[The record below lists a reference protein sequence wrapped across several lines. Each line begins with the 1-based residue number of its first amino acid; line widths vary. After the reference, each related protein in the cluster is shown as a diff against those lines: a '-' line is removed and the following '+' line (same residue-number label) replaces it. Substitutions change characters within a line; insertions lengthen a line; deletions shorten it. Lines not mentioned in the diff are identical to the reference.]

1 MAGWGDVAVG
11 AGKIAGG
18 LRQMGICGEVHVHI
32 STEDGEGLEKTFSKH
47 TTFKSVTLPH
57 GPVIRTCT
65 FTGVNFRWYDR
76 VANQT

>member
-1 MAGWGDVAVG
+1 MAGWGDVAIG

-18 LRQMGICGEVHVHI
+18 LQLMGICGEVHVHI
-32 STEDGEGLEKTFSKH
+32 STEDGERLEKAFSKH
-47 TTFKSVTLPH
+47 SEFKSVTLPH

-65 FTGVNFRWYDR
+65 LIGVNFRWYDR

>member
-1 MAGWGDVAVG
+1 MAGWGDVAIG

-18 LRQMGICGEVHVHI
+18 LQQMGICGEVNVHI
-32 STEDGEGLEKTFSKH
+32 STEDGERLEKAFSRQAS
-47 TTFKSVTLPH
+47 FKYVTLPH

-65 FTGVNFRWYDR
+65 LTGVNFRWYDR

>member
-32 STEDGEGLEKTFSKH
+32 STEDGEGLEKAFSRQA
-47 TTFKSVTLPH
+47 TFKSATLPH
-57 GPVIRTCT
+57 GPIIRMFTL
-65 FTGVNFRWYDR
+65 TGVNFRWYDR